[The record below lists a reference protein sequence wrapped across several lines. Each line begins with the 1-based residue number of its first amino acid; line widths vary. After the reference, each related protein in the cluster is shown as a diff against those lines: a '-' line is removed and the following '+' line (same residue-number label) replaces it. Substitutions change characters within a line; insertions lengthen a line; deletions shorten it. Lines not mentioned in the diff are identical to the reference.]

1 MKGVML
7 EVPQFILDWRAQT
20 GADYFDEMWEG
31 VLHMAP
37 TPNLYHQDLEWAM
50 ETWLRIHWA
59 RPKGNKVYHHR
70 NVASVG
76 GWPNNYRIP
85 DLILLTPAHFD
96 IDRTDYLE
104 GPPDVVVEIRSPGDE
119 TIEKMPFYAKLGV
132 PEVWIIDRD
141 TKAPEVHV
149 LKEGGYEKQLSAN
162 GGWLSS
168 QATGIRLRA
177 EAAGGLAIEIADDPS
192 TRRILP
198 ED

>member
-7 EVPQFILDWRAQT
+7 EVPQFILDWRTQT
-20 GADYFDEMWEG
+20 GADQFDEMWEG
-31 VLHMAP
+31 VLHMVPAP
-37 TPNLYHQDLEWAM
+37 NVYHQDLEGEL
-50 ETWLRIHWA
+50 ETWLRLHWA
-59 RPKGNKVYHHR
+59 RPRKGKVHHHV

-76 GWPNNYRIP
+76 GWPHNYRIP
-85 DLILLTPAHFD
+85 DLVLLTPTRFH

-119 TIEKMPFYAKLGV
+119 TVEKMPFYAGLGV

-141 TKAPEVHV
+141 TKAPELHV
-149 LKEGGYEKQLSAN
+149 LKEGSYENQPAAE

-168 QATGIRLRA
+168 RGTGIRFRA
-177 EAAGGLAIEIADDPS
+177 EAPDKLAIEIAGETS
-192 TRRILP
+192 TRRFLP